1 MIFFHIPVIPKNY
14 HDNIMSLRKISLFVL
29 LALFIIIP
37 PIYAQELDPLQE
49 ANLAFSYQHPES
61 MSESFAQLESM
72 AQQQEEVRV
81 IIALDIPIAM
91 EGEMEGPQ
99 VIQSQRQM
107 IQSAQQDIME
117 QLSAANALSPD
128 TYQFKHIPYISTTVN
143 LDSLN
148 VLQSSLMVA
157 SIMQDVAVPPLLY
170 QSNSI
175 IGADKVWSESFE
187 DVGYTGAGQQIV
199 ILDTG
204 VDKNHSFLAG
214 KIVSEACYSST
225 VPSESSTSLCP
236 GGVQESTETD
246 SGLPCPSSIAGCDHG
261 THVAGIAAGGTF
273 LYVGN
278 EYHGV
283 APDAQIIPMKVFSQ
297 FNNPSSCFFQAPC
310 VLSYTSD
317 QMKALERVFDLSQD
331 QGMNIASVNMSLGG
345 DRFNSACD
353 DQPLKPLIDQLRS
366 VGIATVIASGNNG
379 FSDSIS
385 APACI
390 SSAISV
396 GSTTKSDSVSSFSN
410 SAGILD
416 LLAPGGSIIS
426 SVLNDQ
432 FAAKSGTS
440 MATPHVAGAWALA
453 KEKVPDATVQETL
466 DILKSTGV
474 QIQDNRNGIA
484 FSRIQ
489 LDQAVHVIPEFPVVL
504 LMFAAALLIPIF
516 MLFKRNG
523 MSLMYRN

>member
-1 MIFFHIPVIPKNY
+1 M
-14 HDNIMSLRKISLFVL
+14 
-29 LALFIIIP
+29 
-37 PIYAQELDPLQE
+37 
-49 ANLAFSYQHPES
+49 
-61 MSESFAQLESM
+61 
-72 AQQQEEVRV
+72 
-81 IIALDIPIAM
+81 
-91 EGEMEGPQ
+91 
-99 VIQSQRQM
+99 
-107 IQSAQQDIME
+107 
-117 QLSAANALSPD
+117 
-128 TYQFKHIPYISTTVN
+128 
-143 LDSLN
+143 
-148 VLQSSLMVA
+148 
-157 SIMQDVAVPPLLY
+157 
-170 QSNSI
+170 
-175 IGADKVWSESFE
+175 
-187 DVGYTGAGQQIV
+187 
-199 ILDTG
+199 
-204 VDKNHSFLAG
+204 
-214 KIVSEACYSST
+214 
-225 VPSESSTSLCP
+225 
-236 GGVQESTETD
+236 
-246 SGLPCPSSIAGCDHG
+246 
-261 THVAGIAAGGTF
+261 
-273 LYVGN
+273 YVGN

-416 LLAPGGSIIS
+416 LLAPGSSIIS

>member
-1 MIFFHIPVIPKNY
+1 MVLLNKLLY
-14 HDNIMSLRKISLFVL
+14 VL
-29 LALFIIIP
+29 LAFLIIAIP
-37 PIYAQELDPLQE
+37 PNIYAQELDPLQE
-49 ANLAFSYQHPES
+49 ANLAFSYPH
-61 MSESFAQLESM
+61 SESFTQLESIV
-72 AQQQEEVRV
+72 QQQGDVRV
-81 IIALDIPIAM
+81 IVALDIPVAM

-99 VIQSQRQM
+99 AIQSQRQM
-107 IQSAQQDIME
+107 IQSAQQDIMN
-117 QLSAANALSPD
+117 QLSALNALSPD
-128 TYQFKHIPYISTTVN
+128 TYQFKHIPYISTTIN

-148 VLQSSLMVA
+148 ILQSSPMVA
-157 SIMQDVAVPPLLY
+157 SIVQDVAVPPLLY
-170 QSNSI
+170 QSNNI

-187 DVGYTGAGQQIV
+187 DGVGYTGTGQQIV

-204 VDKNHSFLAG
+204 IDKNHPFLGG

-225 VPSESSTSLCP
+225 VPSENSISLCP
-236 GGVQESTETD
+236 EGVSESTATD

-297 FNNPSSCFFQAPC
+297 FNNPLSCLFQAPC

-317 QMKALERVFDLSQD
+317 QMKALERVFDLSED
-331 QGMNIASVNMSLGG
+331 PDMNIASVNMSLGG
-345 DRFNSACD
+345 GRFNSACD
-353 DQPLKPLIDQLRS
+353 DQPLKPIIDQLRS

-379 FSDSIS
+379 FSNSIS

-410 SAGILD
+410 SAEILD
-416 LLAPGGSIIS
+416 LLAPGSSIIS
-426 SVLNDQ
+426 SILNDQ
-432 FAAKSGTS
+432 FAANSGTS
-440 MATPHVAGAWALA
+440 MATPHVAGAWALV

-474 QIQDNRNGIA
+474 QIQDNRNDMT

-516 MLFKRNG
+516 VLIKSNG
-523 MSLMYRN
+523 MNLIYRN

>member
-1 MIFFHIPVIPKNY
+1 M
-14 HDNIMSLRKISLFVL
+14 

-317 QMKALERVFDLSQD
+317 QMKALERVF
-331 QGMNIASVNMSLGG
+331 
-345 DRFNSACD
+345 
-353 DQPLKPLIDQLRS
+353 
-366 VGIATVIASGNNG
+366 
-379 FSDSIS
+379 
-385 APACI
+385 
-390 SSAISV
+390 
-396 GSTTKSDSVSSFSN
+396 
-410 SAGILD
+410 
-416 LLAPGGSIIS
+416 
-426 SVLNDQ
+426 
-432 FAAKSGTS
+432 
-440 MATPHVAGAWALA
+440 
-453 KEKVPDATVQETL
+453 
-466 DILKSTGV
+466 
-474 QIQDNRNGIA
+474 
-484 FSRIQ
+484 
-489 LDQAVHVIPEFPVVL
+489 
-504 LMFAAALLIPIF
+504 
-516 MLFKRNG
+516 
-523 MSLMYRN
+523 

>member
-1 MIFFHIPVIPKNY
+1 MP
-14 HDNIMSLRKISLFVL
+14 LRKTLLFVL
-29 LALFIIIP
+29 LVLFIIIIP

-61 MSESFAQLESM
+61 MSESFAQLEST
-72 AQQQEEVRV
+72 AQQQGEVRV
-81 IIALDIPIAM
+81 ILALDITIAM

-99 VIQSQRQM
+99 AIQSQRQM
-107 IQSAQQDIME
+107 IQSSQQDIME
-117 QLSAANALSPD
+117 QLSAANTLSPD

-148 VLQSSLMVA
+148 VLQSSPMVA

-175 IGADKVWSESFE
+175 IGADKVWPESFE
-187 DVGYTGAGQQIV
+187 DGIGYTGAGQQIV

-204 VDKNHSFLAG
+204 VDKSHSFLAG

-225 VPSESSTSLCP
+225 VTSESSTSLCP
-236 GGVQESTETD
+236 GGLPESTATD

-283 APDAQIIPMKVFSQ
+283 APDAQIIPIKVFSQ
-297 FNNPSSCFFQAPC
+297 FSNPSSCFFQAPC

-317 QMKALERVFDLSQD
+317 QMKALERVFELSQD
-331 QGMNIASVNMSLGG
+331 PDMNIASVNMSLGG
-345 DRFNSACD
+345 GRFNSACD

-410 SAGILD
+410 SAGILA
-416 LLAPGGSIIS
+416 LLAPGSSIIS
-426 SVLNDQ
+426 SILNDQ

-466 DILKSTGV
+466 DILKSTGS
-474 QIQDNRNGIA
+474 QIQDNRNGMT
-484 FSRIQ
+484 FPRIQ
-489 LDQAVHVIPEFPVVL
+489 LDEAVHVIPEFPVVL

-516 MLFKRNG
+516 VLIKKNDIN
-523 MSLMYRN
+523 LIYQN